1 MERTMKG
8 LISHHIF
15 ILGIS
20 FLFFILFSASLVHG
34 KTYSVFSPDKK
45 IEVKIQ
51 VDQTIMYSVNY
62 QSNPLINLSPISMT
76 LGDGR
81 ILGQNPKIKNIKE
94 KTVNEV
100 IHPIVP
106 EKRSD
111 VVDFYNEIILNFGD
125 DYSLIA
131 RAYDDG
137 FAYRFVT
144 H

>member
-1 MERTMKG
+1 MKG

-20 FLFFILFSASLVHG
+20 FVFFILFSASLVHG

-94 KTVNEV
+94 NAVNEV

-111 VVDFYNEIILNFGD
+111 VVDFYNEIILN
-125 DYSLIA
+125 
-131 RAYDDG
+131 
-137 FAYRFVT
+137 
-144 H
+144 